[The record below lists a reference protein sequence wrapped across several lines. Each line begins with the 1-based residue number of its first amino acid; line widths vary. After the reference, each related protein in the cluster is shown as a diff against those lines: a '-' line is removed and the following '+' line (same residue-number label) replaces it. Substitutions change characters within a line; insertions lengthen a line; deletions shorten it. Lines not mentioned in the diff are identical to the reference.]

1 MLTHSVVHPVSRSNC
16 TTDRTSAPVVAG
28 LFFVGVTDLRL
39 IELSAAKL
47 PGTVE
52 WVVGK
57 MGDAAPP
64 EPAAGCLTVHFLIP
78 DGYAPQLS

>member
-1 MLTHSVVHPVSRSNC
+1 MVRVLLRSPFQVIHLLRSYN
-16 TTDRTSAPVVAG
+16 TDRTSAPVVAG

-78 DGYAPQLS
+78 DG